1 MLANLFYFTGLFIFL
16 FQLLLISNFSRLLF
30 IKEFFVKFQK
40 VTNKKPE
47 KGDFSGND
55 YDFYNFVAATTI
67 LTPFWF
73 FFGLIGSNWIVFV
86 FYFIYSPIL
95 NAFSKLIKNK
105 FFSAIFDFLLI
116 LITLITV
123 GFLVFNHFHLHINL
137 TKLILQ

>member
-16 FQLLLISNFSRLLF
+16 FQLLLISNFPRFIF
-30 IKEFFVKFQK
+30 IKEFVVKFQK

-47 KGDFSGND
+47 KDDFSGKD
-55 YDFYNFVAATTI
+55 YDFYNFVSATSV

-73 FFGLIGSNWIVFV
+73 FLGLIGANWIIFL

-95 NAFSKLIKNK
+95 NTFSKLIDNK
-105 FFSAIFDFLLI
+105 FFSVVFDFLTI
-116 LITLITV
+116 LLTFLTV

-137 TKLILQ
+137 TKLILR